1 MAGNSQPKTKAEI
14 LRELQSI
21 QLLLDENAGNA
32 ADPDEDFP
40 ALDDDD
46 IPLLDAFL
54 DDDDTSEDESDQDRD
69 QQSAAN
75 AETLDALNAAYA
87 ALTGELEQLTGDS
100 EPKQHEKTP
109 EKKPTQ
115 QPVAQTAP
123 RPNAP
128 PHPQQTKQ
136 AHQLPPAHAKPR
148 PHEPENRDQFR
159 EAEAFGFEL
168 DHQLSAE
175 HNSALHT
182 DPSAPAPLPGQQSL
196 FEPAKPD
203 SNNRADSSK
212 KADSDDKDANRP
224 APVTKA
230 SGENPF
236 LPQHIRERLRGN
248 QPLPK
253 GEFLLPMTPPAYMD
267 MDNLSQHFSS
277 DGLTPK
283 QQETLA
289 GMQQEAQAKQQE
301 AKQQAQA
308 KQQTT
313 DKHPATATKPQA
325 IEKASTPEQ
334 AVDKNVNAEKT
345 NSKSPTKLP
354 KPDIATVINDVIEE
368 FLPLIEAR
376 LRKRLSET
384 LSDEEPTEH

>member
-1 MAGNSQPKTKAEI
+1 MAGNSQPKTKADI

-32 ADPDEDFP
+32 ADSDEEFP

-54 DDDDTSEDESDQDRD
+54 DDDNGSDDSHLDRD
-69 QQSAAN
+69 EQLAAN

-100 EPKQHEKTP
+100 EPKKHEKTP
-109 EKKPTQ
+109 EKKPAQ

-123 RPNAP
+123 RTNAP
-128 PHPQQTKQ
+128 SHPQQAKQ
-136 AHQLPPAHAKPR
+136 AHQLPAAHAKPR

-168 DHQLSAE
+168 EQQLE
-175 HNSALHT
+175 QEQEPVVHT

-196 FEPAKPD
+196 FEPTKP
-203 SNNRADSSK
+203 SSGAK
-212 KADSDDKDANRP
+212 KADSDDKDGYRP

-267 MDNLSQHFSS
+267 MDNLSQHFSG

-289 GMQQEAQAKQQE
+289 GMQQEAQAKQQAL
-301 AKQQAQA
+301 AKQQAA
-308 KQQTT
+308 
-313 DKHPATATKPQA
+313 DKHPQAAATKPQT
-325 IEKASTPEQ
+325 IDTVSTPEQ
-334 AVDKNVNAEKT
+334 ATEKDTNTDKASSKT
-345 NSKSPTKLP
+345 PKKVA

-384 LSDEEPTEH
+384 LSDEESTEH

>member
-21 QLLLDENAGNA
+21 QLLLDENAGKA

-54 DDDDTSEDESDQDRD
+54 DDDDTSEDESHVDRD
-69 QQSAAN
+69 EQLAAN

-87 ALTGELEQLTGDS
+87 ALTGELEQLTGDP
-100 EPKQHEKTP
+100 ELKKHEKTP
-109 EKKPTQ
+109 EKKPAK
-115 QPVAQTAP
+115 QPVAQTTP

-128 PHPQQTKQ
+128 SHPQQTKQ

-168 DHQLSAE
+168 DEHLTSAPGPTP
-175 HNSALHT
+175 HT

-196 FEPAKPD
+196 FEPAKP
-203 SNNRADSSK
+203 DSSK

-308 KQQTT
+308 KQQTA

-325 IEKASTPEQ
+325 IEKVSTPEQ
-334 AVDKNVNAEKT
+334 AVDKDVNAEKA

-376 LRKRLSET
+376 LRKRLNEA